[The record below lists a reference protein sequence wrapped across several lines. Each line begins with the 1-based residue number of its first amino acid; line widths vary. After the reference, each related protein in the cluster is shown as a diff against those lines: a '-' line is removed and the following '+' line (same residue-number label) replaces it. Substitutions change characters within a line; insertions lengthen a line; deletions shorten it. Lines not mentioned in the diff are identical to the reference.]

1 MGQRSEPNARRR
13 PTRDQGQLRA
23 TDAQRPGTSG
33 RTCGAFCAHRWSTWI
48 RKTHAGQRSVHRVGG
63 HAVRLDFG
71 QHRGKISRKI
81 GTHHVASSRQQSG
94 QVGFYYIYVSII
106 ILYIYM

>member
-1 MGQRSEPNARRR
+1 MGQRPEPNAWRR
-13 PTRDQGQLRA
+13 PARDQGQLRV
-23 TDAQRPGTSG
+23 TNAQRPDTSSWA
-33 RTCGAFCAHRWSTWI
+33 CGAFCAHRWSTRI

-81 GTHHVASSRQQSG
+81 GTHHVAPSR
-94 QVGFYYIYVSII
+94 
-106 ILYIYM
+106 